1 MSSFLSQYGFRIY
14 SNDFKDMKW
23 TEFSAL
29 LSGLSPDTPLGTVV
43 RIRSEDDPDVIK
55 NFTTDQRR
63 IRSEW
68 RKRQASEVSEDEMK
82 VFLDE
87 MLKAFKDM
95 AGVENDGS
103 K

>member
-1 MSSFLSQYGFRIY
+1 
-14 SNDFKDMKW
+14 MKW

-43 RIRSEDDPDVIK
+43 RIRSEDAPDVIK
-55 NFTTDQRR
+55 NFTADQRR

>member
-1 MSSFLSQYGFRIY
+1 
-14 SNDFKDMKW
+14 MKW

-55 NFTTDQRR
+55 NFTADQRR

-87 MLKAFKDM
+87 MLKEYDVDRSVLESDVDEFINKLKSIGALC
-95 AGVENDGS
+95 E
-103 K
+103 